1 MIEVLSWLYGAFLI
15 GLLAVAV
22 VGCGALAVDAVK
34 RGWRGER
41 VPFWE
46 GLGGKDAH
54 K

>member
-1 MIEVLSWLYGAFLI
+1 MIEALSWLYGAFLV

-46 GLGGKDAH
+46 GLGNRIR
-54 K
+54 